1 MGDENYCESC
11 AENQKSE
18 RLKAGEKI
26 HWERASQVN
35 VPSHGHFT
43 RESREQAEWHAN
55 RVQSCIRMF
64 LTLWRRMNPSDWH
77 FLHSRAFARSAK
89 SIANKTQAEKM
100 GAFE

>member
-1 MGDENYCESC
+1 
-11 AENQKSE
+11 
-18 RLKAGEKI
+18 
-26 HWERASQVN
+26 
-35 VPSHGHFT
+35 
-43 RESREQAEWHAN
+43 
-55 RVQSCIRMF
+55 MF